1 MLLVSVCLITYNHE
15 SYLRRA
21 IESILAQEVDFK
33 YEIIIA
39 EDCSQDGT
47 RNICE
52 EYKEKYP
59 DLVKLILQEQNV
71 GLIRNYVS
79 LMNQASGKYIAVCS
93 GDDYWCDTKKLQK
106 QINFLQDNLDY
117 SMCFTNAYEE
127 SNFSW
132 EGYKKEIFSN
142 IEDREY
148 KGNEI
153 ILEWII
159 PASSVVFRN
168 KLIDFTFLLNSK
180 FYAEDLVQYLKL
192 NEFGKL
198 RGMSDITTVYTR
210 HENAIT
216 GHITSNREVVL
227 EKYVKNLHSID
238 IELSYKYHK
247 LIKKDLSIVYYK
259 EAIYSYKNVKSIK
272 KTFKYTFLSLLYAPC
287 FFLRQLIRSIYN

>member
-15 SYLRRA
+15 PYLRRA

-39 EDCSQDGT
+39 EDCSQDRT

-106 QINFLQDNLDY
+106 QINFLENNKDY

-127 SNFSW
+127 SNLPW
-132 EGYKKEIFSN
+132 DEHKKEVYGTAQ
-142 IEDREY
+142 DKEY
-148 KGNEI
+148 FGSQ
-153 ILEWII
+153 ILEYLIV

-168 KLIDFTFLLNSK
+168 NLIDFDFLLKRK
-180 FYAEDLVQYLKL
+180 FYVEDFVTYLKL
-192 NEFGKL
+192 NECGKI
-198 RGMSDITTVYTR
+198 RGMSDITMVYTR
-210 HENAIT
+210 HIGSIIVKTNLD
-216 GHITSNREVVL
+216 REKGIMNNVTTL
-227 EKYVKNLHSID
+227 ISTDK
-238 IELSYKYHK
+238 ELNYKYHK
-247 LIKKDLSIVYYK
+247 IIKNNLSFIYYNEAKYEYKNGRKCKFLQYMFNSLSCSMFNTLKLLYNSIVH
-259 EAIYSYKNVKSIK
+259 
-272 KTFKYTFLSLLYAPC
+272 
-287 FFLRQLIRSIYN
+287 